1 MVNALLQEAIWNS
14 VWESIGALGFLV
26 GVTEAVLQDALA
38 IFYSNKDTADQA
50 VFCAKLINGFLDN
63 I

>member
-1 MVNALLQEAIWNS
+1 MVNALLQEAIWNCLG
-14 VWESIGALGFLV
+14 IDGALGFLV
-26 GVTEAVLQDALA
+26 GVTEAVLQNALA
-38 IFYSNKDTADQA
+38 VFYSNKDTADQA